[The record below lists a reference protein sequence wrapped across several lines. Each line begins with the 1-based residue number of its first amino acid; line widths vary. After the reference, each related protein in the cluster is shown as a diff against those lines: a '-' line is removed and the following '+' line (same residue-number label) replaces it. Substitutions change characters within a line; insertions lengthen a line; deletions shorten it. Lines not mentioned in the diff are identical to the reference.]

1 MSVAIAKLLSC
12 VFSHPQMMMMMML
25 IQNSRDS
32 SLVLWVTMIK
42 VKSFSCLVKF
52 YCSCDSYEEDKA
64 NIIFWLAN
72 PKMSHTTTY
81 QFCFCPILYIL
92 LIKTFYF
99 IFHIIPS
106 FYFYSF
112 STVLRF
118 SQPRNSVFSL
128 VFFLNQGT
136 YFIFLFFSH
145 DSFIYFYLSLSL
157 SILFIFF
164 TLLLFSLLLFFQQ
177 SVIFFLNVTCFTFYI
192 RNSTRSLRVV
202 T

>member
-12 VFSHPQMMMMMML
+12 VFSHPQMMMMMMML

-136 YFIFLFFSH
+136 NFIFLFFH
-145 DSFIYFYLSLSL
+145 MIPSFIFISLSL
-157 SILFIFF
+157 PILFIFF
-164 TLLLFSLLLFFQQ
+164 YFTPFLSLTVFPTISNFFFKCYLFYVLYKKL
-177 SVIFFLNVTCFTFYI
+177 Y
-192 RNSTRSLRVV
+192 
-202 T
+202 